1 MNKTR
6 VKHSAW
12 EQRKFSD
19 IAEIKRGLTFS
30 PADIVDDVAGI
41 RVLRSSNINED
52 QFVLNDDDVFVNE
65 NVVNIDLVHD
75 GDILITA
82 ANGSPRL
89 VGKRAR
95 ISALTG
101 KTVQGGF
108 MLVAS
113 SPHSDFLCASM
124 GSNWYR
130 EFLATGVAGGNG
142 SIGNLDSKA
151 LAETTIVVPN
161 DTEKGKLGRFFTQLD
176 LLITLHQRARNTTH
190 PHALSPEKEAA

>member
-1 MNKTR
+1 M
-6 VKHSAW
+6 
-12 EQRKFSD
+12 
-19 IAEIKRGLTFS
+19 IKRGLTYS
-30 PADIVDDVAGI
+30 PADIVDGAGGI

-65 NVVNIDLVHD
+65 DAVNIDLVHD

-95 ISALTG
+95 ISALPG

-113 SPHSDFLCASM
+113 SPCSDFLCASM
-124 GSNWYR
+124 GSSWYR
-130 EFLATGVAGGNG
+130 RFLATGVAGGNG
-142 SIGNLDSKA
+142 AIGNLDSKA
-151 LAETTIVVPN
+151 LGETAIAIPN
-161 DTEKGKLGRFFTQLD
+161 DAEKDKLGYFFTYLD
-176 LLITLHQRARNTTH
+176 SLITLHQ
-190 PHALSPEKEAA
+190 